1 MMRLNDHPSRS
12 QCSRHTPCA
21 VGRSTTSLSAIA
33 FLTALFIAAGAL
45 PLRAHDGP
53 EHVIECI
60 NVQIEQSGPTKG
72 LLYSR
77 AMEFRALRNYG
88 QAEADLAAADKL
100 EPGDW
105 AVQLQWI
112 QVLAKLGRHAE
123 ATQRAEA
130 LVRDIPK
137 NANSGIHAD
146 VLALNGHIYAE
157 LGRWSDAA
165 ELFSQSIAVR
175 PDVNYVVMRSRAL
188 AHLAERRDEQL
199 QDLRSSWES
208 TQSPVILREL
218 CDMLLRAEGDSA
230 ELELTEASEIIERE
244 LAVNR
249 LRSAWLIR
257 RALLNHRRD
266 RSAVVE
272 TDLEAALAELA
283 PRIDPMVPD
292 CELLVQRGLARVM
305 LGDVAK
311 AQADLRRAESCH
323 APDWILAPLIETLGD
338 RTAPTIVSPDE

>member
-1 MMRLNDHPSRS
+1 MTHRIADSSLAPCR
-12 QCSRHTPCA
+12 RHTPCA
-21 VGRSTTSLSAIA
+21 VGRGASSLSAIA
-33 FLTALFIAAGAL
+33 FVMALWIAADAT

-53 EHVIECI
+53 EHVIERI

-130 LVRDIPK
+130 LVHDIPE
-137 NANSGIHAD
+137 NANVGIHAD
-146 VLALNGHIYAE
+146 VLALNGSIYAE

-165 ELFSQSIAVR
+165 ELFRQSVAVR

-188 AHLAERRDEQL
+188 THLPERRDEQL

-218 CDMLLRAEGDSA
+218 CDVLLRAEGDPA
-230 ELELTEASEIIERE
+230 EVELSEASEIIERE
-244 LAVNR
+244 LSVNR

-257 RALLNHRRD
+257 RALLNHHCGH
-266 RSAVVE
+266 SSEVE

-283 PRIDPMVPD
+283 PRIDPTVPD
-292 CELLVQRGLARVM
+292 CELLMQRGLAHAL
-305 LGDVAK
+305 LGDIAQ
-311 AQADLRRAESCH
+311 AQADLRRAERRG
-323 APDWILAPLIETLGD
+323 APDWILAPLIEMLGG